1 MLTATAKVS
10 NNFIGTGCLIPVTV
24 ILNFL
29 GIMRVVLPAEIR
41 TYESSECIK
50 AYTDIQALLI
60 KERHAK
66 SWIVE
71 NVISLS
77 KSSNVIAVKVYN
89 LRVDCCKIQ
98 RYPQYAIGET
108 LFTYD
113 LAVFYLTDQCY
124 RIYQIKEKDLSTLL
138 LCKLDHVPPP
148 EARLISSCRAE
159 VLDLLAPDSISLSIY
174 D

>member
-29 GIMRVVLPAEIR
+29 GTMRVVLPAEIR

-60 KERHAK
+60 KERHTK

-71 NVISLS
+71 NRINLS
-77 KSSNVIAVKVYN
+77 KSSNVIAAKVYN
-89 LRVDCCKIQ
+89 LRVDCYEIQ

-108 LFTYD
+108 LFKYD

-124 RIYQIKEKDLSTLL
+124 RIYQIKDLSTLL